1 MPPCERCGTGTRKGR
16 GRGWCT
22 NEDCRK
28 EENEETERSEQT
40 RKETRRAKGAGERGP
55 YPDAGFRARKQARKE
70 EREQK
75 GAAERG
81 PCPGAGAGG
90 RPEDGA
96 AQARKQAREQEREEK
111 GAGERGPCPGEG
123 GRPEDVAAQARKQA
137 REQEREEKGA
147 GERGPCPGEGG
158 RPEDAAA
165 QARKQARKE
174 EREAKG
180 AGERGPCPGEGAG
193 GRPDESNLQRGPPL
207 HKDGDFEKVK
217 DDYIKFL
224 IKWSRFGLSKACEEC
239 GVLTPGRHCCLSRAT
254 GKLTCKNCREKTTP
268 YILPTLPPI
277 PAPLADLNSL
287 ERRLL
292 AKAKVNQVLIDKL
305 PAGGPSAQWGRMYV
319 VPVDEPCLCNVL
331 DGAELRGHGEVYVN
345 GVQGMLASTA
355 RVEHLQAALHA
366 LQAQH
371 VAYKDCPA
379 VAKAL
384 ADMAAILE
392 QTPAALQQE
401 LADKEEGA
409 EEEELEVTYLMPRD
423 PAIPKADR
431 ADLQDL
437 RRKAKAI
444 FPNVDPMLFP
454 HLFPEGL
461 GGYQPDVHDCFSQ
474 YARKRLLGQDGR
486 FENDPA
492 YIMWLLEEQMKK
504 RLSGN
509 VNVRMKNQL
518 TPQLGN
524 RFDDFTRHIFTALR
538 DLPGTQP
545 YLFAKRGVAV
555 GMYEQLGKP
564 QFFLTLTCH
573 AKQPGILAAAV
584 SAKLI
589 RLQGSADQE
598 EVARILYDYQK
609 DEDYKWNDMTATQ
622 LCNSMPAIVAR
633 QFMHGL
639 RQLLH
644 WLGAADFTAGGTDEQ
659 DRPGED
665 EGWDAAP
672 AMGQG
677 GKCHCM
683 KADKPPF
690 KVFDYIVRIEWQK
703 RGYPHAHILLWTD
716 VPDVTGKRRPEKDFA
731 EEEDEQEAE
740 EEEIDWSDEEAR
752 ARVIPTCAEEL
763 SNKYISTK
771 SANRWMKDPRIE
783 PEYRAAMAKLAT
795 LTEHSCGPY
804 CGRYTL
810 GSCRFGFPRAPE
822 KQTRWR
828 TPQEQFSS
836 RWKSSLAA
844 RRHEDDGFV
853 GQYNEAILR
862 FWRASMDLQVVCE
875 LNCASKY
882 ILGYCFKSEED
893 LMAKKRVDNILQ
905 SYMQDAGRVDL
916 TNNEVYK
923 AAHAATQGRT
933 TSTFEA
939 VHYLLG
945 YAAVLFSRGN
955 AWLQVGPPSTWT
967 LSVPQAEEEEAL
979 QDPAAYKDRRQE
991 AGGCMPAAQ
1000 RWYQQLQLHFP
1011 DAEVMV
1017 PVEGKAPVPKPWCEV
1032 TFFDFAAGFRFG
1044 DKAFNPDKVAPRK
1057 RPAIVGHRRYSPDL
1071 QPEEFYYSKLLL
1083 YFRWVE
1089 PGGWLTEADGGSHA
1103 AAFHRIATDRD
1114 QHPTFLQSIC
1124 FPKLDG
1130 TVQAAR
1136 ELQAVQAVMFLKA
1149 KLDNATWTHTRV
1161 EEDNYQDAMKII
1173 QALKERHGDDIDF
1186 MARSTI
1192 PTGPATDIFAPVEGG
1207 EAGGG

>member
-1 MPPCERCGTGTRKGR
+1 MVK
-16 GRGWCT
+16 
-22 NEDCRK
+22 ED
-28 EENEETERSEQT
+28 
-40 RKETRRAKGAGERGP
+40 
-55 YPDAGFRARKQARKE
+55 Y
-70 EREQK
+70 
-75 GAAERG
+75 
-81 PCPGAGAGG
+81 
-90 RPEDGA
+90 
-96 AQARKQAREQEREEK
+96 
-111 GAGERGPCPGEG
+111 
-123 GRPEDVAAQARKQA
+123 
-137 REQEREEKGA
+137 
-147 GERGPCPGEGG
+147 
-158 RPEDAAA
+158 
-165 QARKQARKE
+165 
-174 EREAKG
+174 
-180 AGERGPCPGEGAG
+180 
-193 GRPDESNLQRGPPL
+193 L
-207 HKDGDFEKVK
+207 
-217 DDYIKFL
+217 KFL
-224 IKWSRFGLSKACEEC
+224 SKWGRFGLSKACEEC
-239 GVLTPGRHCCLSRAT
+239 GTLTPGRHCCASRTT
-254 GKLTCKNCREKTTP
+254 GKLTCKNCREKRTSYT
-268 YILPTLPPI
+268 LPPLPPI
-277 PAPLADLNSL
+277 PAPLAALNPL
-287 ERRLL
+287 EKRLL
-292 AKAKVNQVLIDKL
+292 AMAKVDQVLIDKL

-319 VPVDEPCLCNVL
+319 VPMDEPCLCNVL
-331 DGAELRGHGEVYVN
+331 DGAELRGDGEVYVN

-355 RVEHLQAALHA
+355 RVEHLQAGLRA
-366 LQAQH
+366 LQAHH
-371 VAYKDCPA
+371 VAYKDSLA

-384 ADMAAILE
+384 ADMAAILD
-392 QTPAALQQE
+392 QAPAAMQHE
-401 LADKEEGA
+401 GFEDEEGGA

-431 ADLQDL
+431 ADLQEL
-437 RRKAKAI
+437 RRKAKST
-444 FPNVDPMLFP
+444 FVDVDPMLFP

-461 GGYQPDVHDCFSQ
+461 GGYQPDIHVKFSV

-492 YIMWLLEEQMKK
+492 YIMWLLEEHMKK

-518 TPQLGN
+518 APQLGT
-524 RFDDFTRHIFTALR
+524 RFDDFAHKIYTALR

-545 YLFAKRGVAV
+545 YLFAKRGIAV

-573 AKQPGILAAAV
+573 ARQPGILAAAV
-584 SAKLI
+584 TAKLI
-589 RLQGSADQE
+589 RQQGRAHQE
-598 EVARILYDYQK
+598 DVARLLYNYQT
-609 DEDYKWNDMTATQ
+609 DEDYKWNGMTATQ

-644 WLGAADFTAGGTDEQ
+644 WVGAADFTAGGADEQ
-659 DRPGED
+659 DCPGED

-672 AMGQG
+672 AVGQG
-677 GKCHCM
+677 GGCHCM
-683 KADKPPF
+683 KSDKPPF
-690 KVFDYIVRIEWQK
+690 KVLDYIVRIEWQK

-716 VPDVTGKRRPEKDFA
+716 VPNVTGKRRPEKDA
-731 EEEDEQEAE
+731 ADEEEEQEAE
-740 EEEIDWSDEEAR
+740 VDWSDEEAR
-752 ARVIPTCAEEL
+752 ARFVPTCAEEL
-763 SNKYISTK
+763 SDKYISTK
-771 SANRWMKDPRIE
+771 SAHRWMHDARCDPE
-783 PEYRAAMAKLAT
+783 HRAAMAKLAA

-804 CGRYTL
+804 CGKYTL
-810 GSCRFGFPRAPE
+810 GACRFGFPRAPE

-836 RWKSSLAA
+836 RWKSSMAA

-905 SYMQDAGRVDL
+905 SYLQDAGRVDL
-916 TNNEVYK
+916 TTNEVYK

-939 VHYLLG
+939 VHYILG
-945 YAAVLFSRGN
+945 YSPVFFSRDN
-955 AWLQVGPPSTWT
+955 VWLQVGPPGTWT

-991 AGGCMPAAQ
+991 AGGCIPAAH
-1000 RWYQQLQLHFP
+1000 RWYQQLQQHFA

-1017 PVEGKAPVPKPWCEV
+1017 PVEGKAPVARLWCEV

-1044 DKAFNPDKVAPRK
+1044 GKVFHPDKVAPRK
-1057 RPAIVGHRRYSPDL
+1057 RPAIVGHHHYSPDL

-1083 YFRWVE
+1083 YLRWVE
-1089 PGGWLTEADGGSHA
+1089 PGDWLTEADGGSHA

-1114 QHPTFLQSIC
+1114 QYPTFLHSSC

-1136 ELQAVQAVMFLKA
+1136 ELQAGQAVMFLKA
-1149 KLDNATWTHTRV
+1149 KLDNADWTHTRA
-1161 EEDNYQDAMKII
+1161 EEENYEDAMKII
-1173 QALKERHGDDIDF
+1173 QALKERHGEDIDF
-1186 MARSTI
+1186 MAPSTV

-1207 EAGGG
+1207 EAREGRQTGERAWAMAKLCVGSYGFMPSPLQ